1 MSLLDNRVCED
12 DINRVN
18 AVRHHPK
25 YEPGFEEE
33 SREEKVW
40 YERDSN
46 GLPNGYYLFSEVQEQ
61 YDNWQRQQIKRA
73 NMTGGSICGN
83 MGGVVGNLS
92 GAVGGLGG
100 AVGTLSDKV
109 NIGSSKVNLS
119 KEPIETETNKINL
132 WDSLWDWLYKKV
144 NAWVDKI

>member
-1 MSLLDNRVCED
+1 MGLLDNRVCED

-40 YERDSN
+40 YEKDRN

-61 YDNWQRQQIKRA
+61 YDNWQRQQIKRE

-83 MGGVVGNLS
+83 IGGVVGN
-92 GAVGGLGG
+92 GGTVGSIGG
-100 AVGTLSDKV
+100 TVESLD
-109 NIGSSKVNLS
+109 SSKVNLS
-119 KEPIETETNKINL
+119 KGPIKTETNKINL
-132 WDSLWDWLYKKV
+132 WDSLWDWIYKKV

>member
-1 MSLLDNRVCED
+1 MGLLDNRVCED

-18 AVRHHPK
+18 AIRHHPK

-40 YERDSN
+40 YEKDRN

-61 YDNWQRQQIKRA
+61 YDNWQRQQIKRE
-73 NMTGGSICGN
+73 NMTGGSMTGGSICGN
-83 MGGVVGNLS
+83 IGGTVGS
-92 GAVGGLGG
+92 IGG
-100 AVGTLSDKV
+100 AVESL
-109 NIGSSKVNLS
+109 GSSKVNLS
-119 KEPIETETNKINL
+119 KETNKISL
-132 WDSLWDWLYKKV
+132 WDSFWDWLYKKV

>member
-25 YEPGFEEE
+25 YETGFEEE

-40 YERDSN
+40 YEKDNN

-61 YDNWQRQQIKRA
+61 YDNWQRQHRERA
-73 NMTGGSICGN
+73 DSIGGNI
-83 MGGVVGNLS
+83 
-92 GAVGGLGG
+92 GG
-100 AVGTLSDKV
+100 AGKGLSSSKV

-119 KEPIETETNKINL
+119 KETNKINL

>member
-33 SREEKVW
+33 SREEKIW
-40 YERDSN
+40 YEKDSN

-61 YDNWQRQQIKRA
+61 YDNWQRQHRERA
-73 NMTGGSICGN
+73 DSIGGNI
-83 MGGVVGNLS
+83 
-92 GAVGGLGG
+92 GG
-100 AVGTLSDKV
+100 ADRAGKGLS
-109 NIGSSKVNLS
+109 SSKVNIS
-119 KEPIETETNKINL
+119 KGPIETETNKINL

>member
-25 YEPGFEEE
+25 YEQGFEEE

-40 YERDSN
+40 YEKDRN

-61 YDNWQRQQIKRA
+61 YDNWQRQHRERA
-73 NMTGGSICGN
+73 DSIGGNI
-83 MGGVVGNLS
+83 
-92 GAVGGLGG
+92 GG
-100 AVGTLSDKV
+100 ADRAGKGLSSSKV
-109 NIGSSKVNLS
+109 NIGSSKVNLP
-119 KEPIETETNKINL
+119 KGPIETETNRINL

-144 NAWVDKI
+144 NTWVDKI

>member
-40 YERDSN
+40 YERGSN
-46 GLPNGYYLFSEVQEQ
+46 GLPIGYYLFSEVQEQ
-61 YDNWQRQQIKRA
+61 YDNWQKQQIKRA
-73 NMTGGSICGN
+73 NMTGESI
-83 MGGVVGNLS
+83 GGTVGGK
-92 GAVGGLGG
+92 GAVGDIGGTVGSVGG
-100 AVGTLSDKV
+100 AVGSV
-109 NIGSSKVNLS
+109 GVGSNKVNLS
-119 KEPIETETNKINL
+119 KETNKISL
-132 WDSLWDWLYKKV
+132 WDSFWDWLYKKV

>member
-73 NMTGGSICGN
+73 NMIGGNIGGGN
-83 MGGVVGNLS
+83 IG
-92 GAVGGLGG
+92 GG
-100 AVGTLSDKV
+100 AVGSIGGAVGDV
-109 NIGSSKVNLS
+109 GSSKVNLS
-119 KEPIETETNKINL
+119 KEPMEKETNKISL
-132 WDSLWDWLYKKV
+132 WDSFWDWLYKKV
-144 NAWVDKI
+144 NTWVDKI

>member
-40 YERDSN
+40 YERDRN

-73 NMTGGSICGN
+73 NMTVGVGGSI
-83 MGGVVGNLS
+83 GGTVGGK

-100 AVGTLSDKV
+100 AVGNLSGAV
-109 NIGSSKVNLS
+109 GSVGSSKVDLS
-119 KEPIETETNKINL
+119 KGPIETETNKISL
-132 WDSLWDWLYKKV
+132 WDSLWDWIYKKV

>member
-33 SREEKVW
+33 SREEKIW

-73 NMTGGSICGN
+73 NMTGSVGGSI
-83 MGGVVGNLS
+83 GGTVGGKS
-92 GAVGGLGG
+92 AVGGLG
-100 AVGTLSDKV
+100 
-109 NIGSSKVNLS
+109 SSKVDLS
-119 KEPIETETNKINL
+119 KGPIKTETNKINL

>member
-1 MSLLDNRVCED
+1 MSLLDDRVCED

-18 AVRHHPK
+18 AIRHHPK

-40 YERDSN
+40 YEKDRN

-73 NMTGGSICGN
+73 NMTVGSICGN
-83 MGGVVGNLS
+83 IGGTVGN
-92 GAVGGLGG
+92 GG
-100 AVGTLSDKV
+100 AVGSVGSSKV
-109 NIGSSKVNLS
+109 NIGSSKVDLS

>member
-18 AVRHHPK
+18 AIRHHPK

-40 YERDSN
+40 YEKDRN

-61 YDNWQRQQIKRA
+61 YDNWQRQQIKRE

-83 MGGVVGNLS
+83 IGGVVGS
-92 GAVGGLGG
+92 GGTVGSIGG
-100 AVGTLSDKV
+100 AVGDL
-109 NIGSSKVNLS
+109 SSKVNLS
-119 KEPIETETNKINL
+119 KETIEKETSKISL

>member
-40 YERDSN
+40 YEKDRN

-61 YDNWQRQQIKRA
+61 YDNWQRQQIKRE
-73 NMTGGSICGN
+73 NMTVGAGGSIEGT
-83 MGGVVGNLS
+83 VGNIV
-92 GAVGGLGG
+92 GA
-100 AVGTLSDKV
+100 
-109 NIGSSKVNLS
+109 VNLS
-119 KEPIETETNKINL
+119 KETIKTETNKISL
-132 WDSLWDWLYKKV
+132 WDSLWDWIYKKV

>member
-40 YERDSN
+40 YEKDRN

-73 NMTGGSICGN
+73 NMTGGT
-83 MGGVVGNLS
+83 V
-92 GAVGGLGG
+92 GG
-100 AVGTLSDKV
+100 AVG
-109 NIGSSKVNLS
+109 NIGGTVGNDGAVGSLSSSKVNLS
-119 KEPIETETNKINL
+119 KDPEKETNKINL

>member
-33 SREEKVW
+33 SREEKIW
-40 YERDSN
+40 YEKDRN

-61 YDNWQRQQIKRA
+61 YDNWQRQHRERA
-73 NMTGGSICGN
+73 DSIGGNI
-83 MGGVVGNLS
+83 
-92 GAVGGLGG
+92 GG
-100 AVGTLSDKV
+100 ADRAGKGLSSSKV
-109 NIGSSKVNLS
+109 NIGSSKVNLP
-119 KEPIETETNKINL
+119 KGPIETETNKINL

>member
-18 AVRHHPK
+18 AVKHHPK

-73 NMTGGSICGN
+73 NMTGSAGGSIEGTVGSV
-83 MGGVVGNLS
+83 GGTVGGK
-92 GAVGGLGG
+92 GAVGGL
-100 AVGTLSDKV
+100 
-109 NIGSSKVNLS
+109 GSSKVNLS

-144 NAWVDKI
+144 NTWVDKI

>member
-18 AVRHHPK
+18 AIRHHPK

-61 YDNWQRQQIKRA
+61 YDYWQRQQIKRA
-73 NMTGGSICGN
+73 NMTGET
-83 MGGVVGNLS
+83 VG
-92 GAVGGLGG
+92 GAVGNGG
-100 AVGTLSDKV
+100 AVGTV
-109 NIGSSKVNLS
+109 GTVGNIGNSKVNLS
-119 KEPIETETNKINL
+119 KEPSKISL
-132 WDSLWDWLYKKV
+132 WDSFWDWLYKKV
-144 NAWVDKI
+144 NTWVDKI

>member
-40 YERDSN
+40 YERGSN

-61 YDNWQRQQIKRA
+61 YDNWQRQHRERA
-73 NMTGGSICGN
+73 DSI
-83 MGGVVGNLS
+83 
-92 GAVGGLGG
+92 GG
-100 AVGTLSDKV
+100 ADRACKGLSSSKV

-119 KEPIETETNKINL
+119 KETPIETEINKISL

>member
-25 YEPGFEEE
+25 YEQGFEEE

-40 YERDSN
+40 YEKDRN

-61 YDNWQRQQIKRA
+61 YDNWQRQHRKRA
-73 NMTGGSICGN
+73 DSIGGNI
-83 MGGVVGNLS
+83 
-92 GAVGGLGG
+92 GG
-100 AVGTLSDKV
+100 ADRAGKGLSSSKV
-109 NIGSSKVNLS
+109 NIGSSKVNLP
-119 KEPIETETNKINL
+119 KGPIETETNKINL

>member
-18 AVRHHPK
+18 AIRHHPK

-40 YERDSN
+40 YEKDRN

-73 NMTGGSICGN
+73 NISGSA
-83 MGGVVGNLS
+83 VGNVS
-92 GAVGGLGG
+92 GAVGSIGG
-100 AVGTLSDKV
+100 AVGSVGGAVGSIGGAVESL
-109 NIGSSKVNLS
+109 GSSKVDLS
-119 KEPIETETNKINL
+119 KEPNKISL

>member
-46 GLPNGYYLFSEVQEQ
+46 GLPIGYNLFCEVQEQ

-73 NMTGGSICGN
+73 NMTGSAGGSI
-83 MGGVVGNLS
+83 GGTVGGK
-92 GAVGGLGG
+92 GAVGGLG
-100 AVGTLSDKV
+100 SSKV
-109 NIGSSKVNLS
+109 NIGSSKVDLS
-119 KEPIETETNKINL
+119 KSPIKTETNKINL

>member
-25 YEPGFEEE
+25 YEQGFEEE
-33 SREEKVW
+33 SREEKIW

-73 NMTGGSICGN
+73 NMTGSVGGSIEGTV
-83 MGGVVGNLS
+83 GGK
-92 GAVGGLGG
+92 GAVGSVGG
-100 AVGTLSDKV
+100 AVGNVGGAVGDL
-109 NIGSSKVNLS
+109 SSKVNLS
-119 KEPIETETNKINL
+119 KGPIKTETNKINL
-132 WDSLWDWLYKKV
+132 WDSLWDWIYKKV

>member
-18 AVRHHPK
+18 AIRHHPK

-61 YDNWQRQQIKRA
+61 YDNWQRQQIKRE

-83 MGGVVGNLS
+83 IGGVVGS
-92 GAVGGLGG
+92 GGTVGSIGG
-100 AVGTLSDKV
+100 TVESLD
-109 NIGSSKVNLS
+109 SSKVNLS
-119 KEPIETETNKINL
+119 KGPIKTETNKINL
-132 WDSLWDWLYKKV
+132 WDSLWDWIYKKV

>member
-40 YERDSN
+40 YEKDRN

-61 YDNWQRQQIKRA
+61 YDNWQKQQIKRE

-83 MGGVVGNLS
+83 IGGVVGN
-92 GAVGGLGG
+92 GGTVGSIGG
-100 AVGTLSDKV
+100 AVESL
-109 NIGSSKVNLS
+109 GSSKVNLS
-119 KEPIETETNKINL
+119 KEPNKISL
-132 WDSLWDWLYKKV
+132 WDSFWDWLYKKV

>member
-18 AVRHHPK
+18 AIRHHPK

-40 YERDSN
+40 YEKDRN

-61 YDNWQRQQIKRA
+61 YDNWQRQQIKRE
-73 NMTGGSICGN
+73 NMTGGSICGSI
-83 MGGVVGNLS
+83 GGTVGN
-92 GAVGGLGG
+92 GGTVGSIGG
-100 AVGTLSDKV
+100 AVESL
-109 NIGSSKVNLS
+109 GSSKVDLS
-119 KEPIETETNKINL
+119 KEPNKISL
-132 WDSLWDWLYKKV
+132 WDSFWDWLYKKV

>member
-18 AVRHHPK
+18 AIRHHPK

-40 YERDSN
+40 YEKDSN

-73 NMTGGSICGN
+73 NMTGESIGETVGSK
-83 MGGVVGNLS
+83 
-92 GAVGGLGG
+92 GAVG
-100 AVGTLSDKV
+100 

-119 KEPIETETNKINL
+119 KETNKINL

>member
-18 AVRHHPK
+18 AIRHHPK

-33 SREEKVW
+33 SREEKIW
-40 YERDSN
+40 YEKDSN

-61 YDNWQRQQIKRA
+61 YDNWQRQQIKRE

-83 MGGVVGNLS
+83 IGGVVGN
-92 GAVGGLGG
+92 GGTVGSIGG
-100 AVGTLSDKV
+100 AIESL
-109 NIGSSKVNLS
+109 GSSKVDLS
-119 KEPIETETNKINL
+119 KEPNKISL
-132 WDSLWDWLYKKV
+132 WDSFWDWLYKKV

>member
-33 SREEKVW
+33 SREEKIW
-40 YERDSN
+40 YEKDSN

-73 NMTGGSICGN
+73 NMTGESI
-83 MGGVVGNLS
+83 
-92 GAVGGLGG
+92 GG
-100 AVGTLSDKV
+100 ADRAGKGLS
-109 NIGSSKVNLS
+109 SSKVNMGDRKS
-119 KEPIETETNKINL
+119 
-132 WDSLWDWLYKKV
+132 V
-144 NAWVDKI
+144 V

>member
-18 AVRHHPK
+18 AIRHHPK

-40 YERDSN
+40 YEKDRN

-73 NMTGGSICGN
+73 NMTGGNICGN
-83 MGGVVGNLS
+83 IG
-92 GAVGGLGG
+92 GG
-100 AVGTLSDKV
+100 AVGNVGGTV
-109 NIGSSKVNLS
+109 GNIGGAVDLS
-119 KEPIETETNKINL
+119 KESIEKEPNKISL
-132 WDSLWDWLYKKV
+132 WDSFWDWLYKKV
-144 NAWVDKI
+144 NTWVDKI

>member
-18 AVRHHPK
+18 AIRHHPK

-40 YERDSN
+40 YERDRN

-73 NMTGGSICGN
+73 NMTGESI
-83 MGGVVGNLS
+83 GGTVGDIGGTVGNVD
-92 GAVGGLGG
+92 GAVGS
-100 AVGTLSDKV
+100 VGV
-109 NIGSSKVNLS
+109 GSNKVNLS
-119 KEPIETETNKINL
+119 KETNKINL
-132 WDSLWDWLYKKV
+132 WDSFWDWIYKKV
-144 NAWVDKI
+144 NTWVDKI

>member
-18 AVRHHPK
+18 AIRHHPK

-40 YERDSN
+40 YEKDRN

-61 YDNWQRQQIKRA
+61 YDNWQRQQIKRE

-83 MGGVVGNLS
+83 IGGVVGN
-92 GAVGGLGG
+92 GG
-100 AVGTLSDKV
+100 AVGSIGGAVESL
-109 NIGSSKVNLS
+109 GSSKVNLS
-119 KEPIETETNKINL
+119 KEPNKISL
-132 WDSLWDWLYKKV
+132 WDSFWDWLYKKV
-144 NAWVDKI
+144 NTWVDKI

>member
-1 MSLLDNRVCED
+1 MNLLDNRVCED

-33 SREEKVW
+33 SREEKIW

-73 NMTGGSICGN
+73 NMTGSVGGSI
-83 MGGVVGNLS
+83 GGTVGNIDGAVGGKS
-92 GAVGGLGG
+92 AVGGLG
-100 AVGTLSDKV
+100 
-109 NIGSSKVNLS
+109 SSKVDLS
-119 KEPIETETNKINL
+119 KGPIKTETNKINL
-132 WDSLWDWLYKKV
+132 WDSLWDWIYKKV

>member
-40 YERDSN
+40 YEKDNN

-73 NMTGGSICGN
+73 NISGSAVGNVSGNIAGNIGGTVGSVGGTVGSI
-83 MGGVVGNLS
+83 S
-92 GAVGGLGG
+92 
-100 AVGTLSDKV
+100 
-109 NIGSSKVNLS
+109 SSKVNLS
-119 KEPIETETNKINL
+119 KEPEKETNKISL

-144 NAWVDKI
+144 NTWVDKI

>member
-25 YEPGFEEE
+25 YESGFEEE
-33 SREEKVW
+33 SREEKIW

-73 NMTGGSICGN
+73 NMTVGAGGSI
-83 MGGVVGNLS
+83 GGTVGNLS
-92 GAVGGLGG
+92 GAVGN
-100 AVGTLSDKV
+100 LS
-109 NIGSSKVNLS
+109 GKVNLS
-119 KEPIETETNKINL
+119 KEPMETKTNKINL
-132 WDSLWDWLYKKV
+132 WDSLWDWIYKKV

>member
-18 AVRHHPK
+18 AIRHHPK

-40 YERDSN
+40 YERDRN

-61 YDNWQRQQIKRA
+61 YDNWQKQQIKRA
-73 NMTGGSICGN
+73 NMTGSVGGSIEGTVEN
-83 MGGVVGNLS
+83 IGGTVGS
-92 GAVGGLGG
+92 IGG
-100 AVGTLSDKV
+100 AVGSV
-109 NIGSSKVNLS
+109 GSSKVDLS
-119 KEPIETETNKINL
+119 KGPIETETNKISL
-132 WDSLWDWLYKKV
+132 WDSLWDWIYKKV

>member
-33 SREEKVW
+33 SREEKIW
-40 YERDSN
+40 YEKDSN

-73 NMTGGSICGN
+73 NMTGSA
-83 MGGVVGNLS
+83 VGNVS
-92 GAVGGLGG
+92 RAVGGKG
-100 AVGTLSDKV
+100 AVESVGEAVGDL
-109 NIGSSKVNLS
+109 SSKVNLS
-119 KEPIETETNKINL
+119 KETNKINL

>member
-40 YERDSN
+40 YEKDRN

-61 YDNWQRQQIKRA
+61 YDNWQRQQIKRE

-83 MGGVVGNLS
+83 IGGVVGN
-92 GAVGGLGG
+92 GGTVGSIGG
-100 AVGTLSDKV
+100 AVESL
-109 NIGSSKVNLS
+109 GSSKVNLS
-119 KEPIETETNKINL
+119 KEPIEKETSKISL
-132 WDSLWDWLYKKV
+132 WDSFWDWLYKKV